1 MQRNKILKNT
11 FKFMVSFIVITIF
24 SFILLGLAV
33 FFIPTNSA
41 LSDFLP
47 MKEEFNEENLDWEKV
62 KSMGGVGILLDSD
75 GNTIKSYNS
84 ENIKEKY
91 SKDEILDMLSD
102 NRNLLDFSTLIK
114 EGESTFLYK
123 LDNGNRLLLIYPKNK
138 IYKNINVDINQV
150 MGNRSNIFGLF
161 LLSILIVY
169 LLLLFFII
177 KRLSKSLNRELENIK
192 KEEDKRKDE
201 FFRGLA
207 HDIKTPLSSVI
218 AFSTALK
225 EGLVSEENI
234 KDYYEGIYRN
244 GNILKDRVNDMM
256 ELSILNEQ
264 GIYTPVH
271 GDLLE
276 FVRRYVG
283 DNYMW
288 YFENKGTIE
297 VLFSDNASFFV
308 DFDEKLLERVLQNI
322 LQNSIYHNEKPV
334 IIQIDF
340 NAREKK
346 IIFKDN
352 GHGVPEEIVDKV
364 FEPMVTG
371 DSSRS
376 GEKLRGMGL
385 ANVKRIV
392 NLHNWDIYYKNGFII
407 KF

>member
-84 ENIKEKY
+84 ESIKEKY

-256 ELSILNEQ
+256 ELSILNEK

>member
-24 SFILLGLAV
+24 SFILLGLTV

-84 ENIKEKY
+84 ESIKEKY

-256 ELSILNEQ
+256 ELSILNEK